1 MRVIIA
7 GGGTGGHV
15 IPALAIA
22 QQLKK
27 QFDAEVLF
35 IGTARGIETRLVPQA
50 GFPLELIQVGALKNV
65 SLMTRAKTMF
75 DLPRALWTAG
85 RIVSDFRP
93 DVVIGVGGYASGP
106 AMLAAIRR
114 RIPTLAFEPNVVPG
128 FANRLVAR
136 LVSAAAVHFEETC
149 DYFRNAKVT
158 GVPVRE
164 AFFKIRA
171 RGTLAKSDART
182 AKDTPSAN
190 EMSTS
195 KDVTEENKSAPT
207 LLVFGGSQ
215 GAHAINQAMIE
226 SLPGLRQRIPA
237 IHIVHQTGQRDYDT
251 VLAAYQKHGM
261 AGETT
266 AALSRPGTTDD
277 TPLAPSDM
285 TKTGEAAAAAS
296 SSAATRSAMTGEARA
311 APSAEVYKFIDDMP
325 AIFARADLLVCR
337 SGASTVGEITA
348 AGKPAI
354 FVPFPR
360 AADDHQNVNARALER
375 AGAAVVV
382 EESNLE
388 AAYLVD
394 IISAL
399 LNDPLRLRRM
409 AEAAKSLAHPN
420 AVEEI
425 AEMVK
430 NLALASQ
437 G

>member
-1 MRVIIA
+1 VLDSVINATMRVIIA

-22 QQLKK
+22 HQLKK
-27 QFDAEVLF
+27 QFAAEILF

-50 GFPLELIQVGALKNV
+50 GYSLDLIKVGALKNV
-65 SLMTRAKTMF
+65 SLATRAKTIF

-85 RIVSDFRP
+85 RMLNDFRP

-136 LVSAAAVHFEETC
+136 FVSAAAVHFEETC
-149 DYFRNAKVT
+149 QYFRNCKVT

-164 AFFKIRA
+164 AFFQIAPKIP
-171 RGTLAKSDART
+171 D
-182 AKDTPSAN
+182 
-190 EMSTS
+190 E
-195 KDVTEENKSAPT
+195 VPT

-215 GAHAINQAMIE
+215 GAHAINQAVIE
-226 SLPGLRQRIPA
+226 SLPGLRAKIPA
-237 IHIVHQTGQRDYDT
+237 LHIIHQTGQRDYED
-251 VLAAYQKHGM
+251 VHAAYQK
-261 AGETT
+261 AGWSTQ
-266 AALSRPGTTDD
+266 
-277 TPLAPSDM
+277 
-285 TKTGEAAAAAS
+285 
-296 SSAATRSAMTGEARA
+296 ARVSLEWGQS
-311 APSAEVYKFIDDMP
+311 SAEVHKFIDDMP
-325 AIFARADLLVCR
+325 ATFARADLLVCR

-394 IISAL
+394 TIAAL
-399 LNDPLRLRRM
+399 LNDPARLRSM
-409 AEAAKSLAHPN
+409 SAAAKSLAHPQ

-425 AEMVK
+425 AEMVGK
-430 NLALASQ
+430 LANFSTAD
-437 G
+437 

>member
-1 MRVIIA
+1 MIHTMRVIIA

-22 QQLKK
+22 QQLRK
-27 QFDAEVLF
+27 QFGAELLF

-50 GFPLELIQVGALKNV
+50 GFPLELIRVGALKNV

-75 DLPRALWTAG
+75 DLPRALWTSG

-114 RIPTLAFEPNVVPG
+114 RIPTLAFEPNAVPG
-128 FANRLVAR
+128 FANRMVAR
-136 LVSAAAVHFEETC
+136 FVSAAAVHFEETAG
-149 DYFRNAKVT
+149 YFRNARVT

-164 AFFKIRA
+164 AFFEIPEKA
-171 RGTLAKSDART
+171 AG
-182 AKDTPSAN
+182 PP
-190 EMSTS
+190 
-195 KDVTEENKSAPT
+195 V

-226 SLPGLRQRIPA
+226 SLPGLRAKVPA
-237 IHIVHQTGQRDYDT
+237 LHIIHQTGERDYPSVQT
-251 VLAAYQKHGM
+251 AYQN
-261 AGETT
+261 AGI
-266 AALSRPGTTDD
+266 
-277 TPLAPSDM
+277 
-285 TKTGEAAAAAS
+285 S
-296 SSAATRSAMTGEARA
+296 S
-311 APSAEVYKFIDDMP
+311 EVHKFIDDMP
-325 AIFARADLLVCR
+325 GTFTRSDLLVCR

-360 AADDHQNVNARALER
+360 AADDHQNKNARALES

-388 AAYLVD
+388 AAYLVET
-394 IISAL
+394 IVAL
-399 LNDPLRLRRM
+399 LSDRARLRAM
-409 AEAAKSLAHPN
+409 SEAARSLAHPK
-420 AVEEI
+420 AVQDI
-425 AEMVK
+425 AEMV
-430 NLALASQ
+430 NSLISSE
-437 G
+437 